1 MALALGPASAAAGY
15 RLAAFDTV
23 GSTNAEGL
31 AFARAGDPGRLWVA
45 SLHQT
50 AGRGR
55 RGRPWFAKPGNLA
68 ASLLLVTPV
77 AAEVAA
83 SLSFVAG
90 LALAD
95 AIVALAPGL
104 GGAAGAGDGRIT
116 VKWPNDVMGD
126 GGKLSGILLEAERL
140 ADGRTAIVVGIGVN
154 VTHVP
159 PDLPYKAASL
169 SALGLD
175 VDGERVLAA
184 LTDAWHALAEV
195 WDDGRGFPEI
205 RTRWLRWG
213 AGIGGPVAVKLG
225 NEVISGTFE
234 TIDETGRLMVRA
246 ADGTLRAVAAGDVH
260 FGEAAT
266 AGR

>member
-31 AFARAGDPGRLWVA
+31 ALARAGDPGKLWVA

-77 AAEVAA
+77 GAETAA

-95 AIVALAPGL
+95 AIVALEAQRGVER
-104 GGAAGAGDGRIT
+104 AGDGRIT
-116 VKWPNDVMGD
+116 VKWPNDVMAD
-126 GGKLSGILLEAERL
+126 GAKLSGILLEAERL
-140 ADGRTAIVVGIGVN
+140 ADGQTALVVGIGVN

-175 VDGERVLAA
+175 VDGETVLAA

-195 WDDGRGFPEI
+195 WDEGRGFPEI
-205 RTRWLRWG
+205 RRRWLVRG

-225 NEVISGTFE
+225 DEVISGTFE

-246 ADGTLRAVAAGDVH
+246 ADGALRAVAAGDVH